1 MGRASI
7 GRLVT
12 VLLAL
17 SWLSACTPEH
27 TVRTGEDL
35 AARAR
40 LTDSVAI
47 RRSTQ
52 RVFSRQA
59 QLCLVSNAADSE
71 AGLAMLRNMQ
81 AALGGYF
88 LAVGVE
94 SQALDY
100 SAALQQL
107 PCPGANYVFFVQP
120 LNAPCKSGTEGCDN
134 SKITDLLITILNADN
149 SGLADRITLTLKR
162 NWLSLAVDAQSDQ
175 RAAFDELARVLSGAE
190 AP

>member
-1 MGRASI
+1 MKQTMI
-7 GRLVT
+7 GRLLA
-12 VLLAL
+12 VLLTL
-17 SWLSACTPEH
+17 SLLSACTPEH
-27 TVRTGEDL
+27 AVKTREDL
-35 AARAR
+35 AARSR
-40 LTDSVAI
+40 LTDSVVI

-59 QLCLVSNAADSE
+59 QLCLVSNTADTE

-81 AALGGYF
+81 SALSGYF
-88 LAVGVE
+88 LAVGIE

-100 SAALQQL
+100 GAALQQL
-107 PCPGANYVFFVQP
+107 PCPGANYLFFVQP
-120 LNAPCKSGTEGCDN
+120 LNAPCKTGAEGCDHN
-134 SKITDLLITILNADN
+134 TITDLLITILNADN

-162 NWLSLAVDAQSDQ
+162 NWLSLAMDAQTDQ